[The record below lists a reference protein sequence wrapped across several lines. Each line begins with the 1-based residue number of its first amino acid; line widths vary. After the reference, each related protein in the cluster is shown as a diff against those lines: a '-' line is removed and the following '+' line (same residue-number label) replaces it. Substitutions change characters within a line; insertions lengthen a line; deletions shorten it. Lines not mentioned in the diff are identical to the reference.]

1 MEPSLAPLQRQAV
14 EHMRR
19 YLAAPVEERT
29 PHVRAFAEVLFE
41 ARQHFLRGDG
51 EPDYAGR
58 THPYRRWVGEVY
70 AEAGVPAERRN
81 SIRSSVSWHLSEIMR
96 ESVDKETLADHGAEA
111 SDAVRGEPGAPQA
124 RPRRRA
130 RPHVPRRRRRLADGD
145 HRGSDRA
152 SEGHGAELTRLDP
165 HAAEVAKATLE
176 DLESTARRLSKRVAV
191 RPVAEEGGAPLFS
204 ATD

>member
-96 ESVDKETLADHGAEA
+96 ESVDKETLADHGLKPQTQSEA
-111 SDAVRGEPGAPQA
+111 NQE
-124 RPRRRA
+124 
-130 RPHVPRRRRRLADGD
+130 
-145 HRGSDRA
+145 HRKQDRA
-152 SEGHGAELTRLDP
+152 VVRALTSRDVAGGSLMAITAAATVLAKVDGAELTRLDP